1 MNTFIIT
8 LFFIYGL
15 VLGSFYNVVGLRIPE
30 GTFFKEKQSY
40 CYTCKRTL
48 GWSEL
53 IPVLSY
59 LFQKGKC
66 KGCGNRISAIYP
78 IVEFTTGLLFALS
91 YIVFGWTWM
100 TMVSLVLVSMIVTV
114 TVSDIAYQKIPN
126 HILLFFLPI
135 FVLIQIFTPAITFLS
150 ALLGAIMAFTLLL
163 AIIVLSRGGMGMGDL
178 KYFTLFGFIFGW
190 KLFLLLFLLSTI
202 YGALINGLLLATNKV
217 TRKTKVPFGP
227 YIGAAALS
235 VLFFGNQLLDLY
247 LSLL

>member
-1 MNTFIIT
+1 MNIFIIT

-30 GTFFKEKQSY
+30 GTFFKEKHSY

-66 KGCGNRISAIYP
+66 KGCGNPISPIYP
-78 IVEFTTGLLFALS
+78 IIEFITGLLFALS
-91 YIVFGWTWM
+91 YILFGWTLM
-100 TMVSLVLVSMIVTV
+100 TMVSLIMVSMIVIV
-114 TVSDIAYQKIPN
+114 TVSDVAYQKIPN
-126 HILLFFLPI
+126 KILLFFLPI
-135 FVLIQIFTPAITFLS
+135 FILIQIFLPVVTFQS
-150 ALLGAIMAFTLLL
+150 ALIGTIMAFTLLL
-163 AIIVLSRGGMGMGDL
+163 AIIILSKGGMGMGDL

-202 YGALINGLLLATNKV
+202 YGALVNGVLLATNKV

-227 YIGAAALS
+227 YIGAAALT